1 MKIAIY
7 GVSRSGK
14 DYLIKKIVS
23 FLNDHCRIKT
33 CHLEGSKVLNE
44 LSSREFGCSFKYL
57 SEPKKE
63 TLRKEFTCLINEM
76 ELEYQLVI
84 VDGHYA
90 FIKDDGYQVVFTES
104 DRDVYDSFF
113 YLDTPSKLIVQYSR
127 DSEGEKKNLSITQDD
142 IFKWKSYEKR
152 ELTSVCDALEKELII
167 LDEDTES
174 CLQFIKSY
182 VTNYEK
188 KYCCKTIAK
197 KLVDKI
203 SEEIANKNEVI
214 IFDCDKTVSQND
226 VTYDYCCNLDIS
238 AHKLKN
244 IFRNDRYTSYQFF
257 KVESLYRACSHAEI
271 SKASHDAL
279 SKVILSNDV
288 IEYMSPL
295 HSHYILGVTSGVYEI
310 WDLISK
316 KYNLFD
322 SLYGNTSSGFEGYLI
337 TPLLKKQLVVELQ
350 NRNKIV
356 TAIGDSM
363 IDVPMLETADNG
375 YIVAHQKLNNAVVS
389 YFEWMKG
396 SQIKQLFCGAY
407 NYDLNES
414 TGKKAI

>member
-1 MKIAIY
+1 MNVAHIMY
-7 GVSRSGK
+7 LSVSRSGK

-23 FLNDHCRIKT
+23 FLNDYCQIKT
-33 CHLEGSKVLNE
+33 CHLEGAKILNE
-44 LSSREFGCSFKYL
+44 LSNRKFGCSFKYL

-63 TLRKEFTCLINEM
+63 TLRKKFTCLINET
-76 ELEYQLVI
+76 ELENQLVI
-84 VDGHYA
+84 VDGHYS

-127 DSEGEKKNLSITQDD
+127 DSEGEKKNISITKDD

-182 VTNYEK
+182 VTNYET

-203 SEEIANKNEVI
+203 PEEIANKNEVI

-226 VTYDYCCNLDIS
+226 VTYDYCCNLGIS

-257 KVESLYRACSHAEI
+257 KVESLYRACSHDEI
-271 SKASHDAL
+271 NQASLDAL
-279 SKVILSNDV
+279 SKIILRVTMLLNT
-288 IEYMSPL
+288 YL
-295 HSHYILGVTSGVYEI
+295 H
-310 WDLISK
+310 
-316 KYNLFD
+316 
-322 SLYGNTSSGFEGYLI
+322 
-337 TPLLKKQLVVELQ
+337 
-350 NRNKIV
+350 
-356 TAIGDSM
+356 
-363 IDVPMLETADNG
+363 
-375 YIVAHQKLNNAVVS
+375 
-389 YFEWMKG
+389 
-396 SQIKQLFCGAY
+396 
-407 NYDLNES
+407 
-414 TGKKAI
+414 